1 MRTYALLILSSAL
14 LFTAASAANASPA
27 LQANPSAGA
36 AAPVQVA
43 DSSRPAPAA
52 AATRTAPAAVAEE
65 KKVCK
70 QLGRQRIPLVG
81 FPAPADPLRR
91 RGDSFAVA
99 TFGPLPD

>member
-1 MRTYALLILSSAL
+1 MRTYALLTLSSAL

-52 AATRTAPAAVAEE
+52 AAIRTAPAAVAEE
-65 KKVCK
+65 KKICK
-70 QLGRQRIPLVG
+70 QLPSSYTRSTKRVCLTKAEWEQVG
-81 FPAPADPLRR
+81 NESR
-91 RGDSFAVA
+91 
-99 TFGPLPD
+99 